1 MNSNTKKL
9 RQTDARRII
18 LEEIMNLDSHPT
30 ADEVYEIVRKR
41 LPRVSLGT
49 IYRNLDIL
57 SGKGLIQKLEVGGA
71 QRRFDGN
78 TGNHYHLRCLAC
90 GQVMDLT
97 TKPLKEIEKTISQLA
112 DWEILDHRL
121 ELIGICLSCKPIR
134 SRDNLSPAKLE
145 ESIETT
151 KKVA

>member
-1 MNSNTKKL
+1 MTSNTKKL

-41 LPRVSLGT
+41 LPKISLGT
-49 IYRNLDIL
+49 IYRNLEIL
-57 SGKGLIQKLEVGGA
+57 SGKGLIQKLEVGGS

-78 TGNHYHLRCLAC
+78 TGNHYHLRCLEC
-90 GQVMDLT
+90 GRVIDLT
-97 TKPLKEIEKTISQLA
+97 TNPSKEIEKNIPQLA
-112 DWEILDHRL
+112 DWEILSHRL

-134 SRDNLSPAKLE
+134 SKKTYLHLS
-145 ESIETT
+145 
-151 KKVA
+151 

>member
-41 LPRVSLGT
+41 LPKVSLGT

-57 SGKGLIQKLEVGGA
+57 SGKGLIQKLEVGGS

-78 TGNHYHLRCLAC
+78 TGNHYHLRCTEC
-90 GQVMDLT
+90 GQVIDLT

-112 DWEILDHRL
+112 DWDILGHRL
-121 ELIGICLSCKPIR
+121 ELIGICLSCKSFKLQKNVSKPDLER
-134 SRDNLSPAKLE
+134 SSRA
-145 ESIETT
+145 
-151 KKVA
+151 